1 MRLNTADSATIGYD
15 VYGEGETT
23 LVLLHAYPFSRGQWR
38 TQGEALVG
46 KLALRVVA
54 PDLRGCGE
62 SQVIGG
68 GDEAITM
75 EAMAR
80 DLLTLLDALD
90 ARRVV
95 LGGLSLGG
103 YAAFAALRLARERFA
118 GVILADTRAT
128 ADTPEGRAGRAA
140 TAEFVVE
147 HGPGALFDRDAPK
160 LHSNRVITHHPEIV
174 AESRALAEVNSAK
187 GLAAVARGMGLR
199 PDSTPEL
206 PLIHVPTL
214 VLVGEQDAL
223 TPVSDARALFERI
236 PRATLAVIEDAGHI
250 SNLEQPERFT
260 ELVARFLREEIAVP
274 SRQ

>member
-38 TQGEALVG
+38 GQGETLAS
-46 KLALRVVA
+46 KLALRVIT

-62 SQVIGG
+62 SQSGSR

-80 DLLTLLDALD
+80 DLLTLLDAVD

-118 GVILADTRAT
+118 GVVLADTRAT
-128 ADTPEGRAGRAA
+128 PDTPEGRAGREA

-206 PLIHVPTL
+206 PQIHVPTL
-214 VLVGEQDAL
+214 VLVGEQDVL
-223 TPVSDARALFERI
+223 TPVSDARALFARI

-260 ELVARFLREEIAVP
+260 ELVAHFLREEIAVP
-274 SRQ
+274 SR